1 MDNTKAWYLSRGV
14 VGSAVAMAAD
24 VAAIFHYQIDASLQA
39 SITEQIVGGVGFVG
53 GALALWG
60 RIRASRK
67 IG

>member
-1 MDNTKAWYLSRGV
+1 
-14 VGSAVAMAAD
+14 MAAG

-60 RIRASRK
+60 RK
-67 IG
+67 IS